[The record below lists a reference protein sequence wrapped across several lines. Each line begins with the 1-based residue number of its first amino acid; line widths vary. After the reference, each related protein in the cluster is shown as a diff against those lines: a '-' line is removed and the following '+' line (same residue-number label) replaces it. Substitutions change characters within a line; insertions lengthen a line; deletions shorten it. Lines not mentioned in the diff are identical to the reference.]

1 MNDEKLKI
9 ISDELSKET
18 KNSKPKRNTHNY
30 SAFPIKN
37 SNKFFFPKQNKLVS
51 SNIISDDPNIKNQ
64 DQDKNYLPLKN
75 IEFHPPISAIYNQIM
90 TKKKFNRLK
99 NKVKTS
105 RGNTNFLQ
113 PIIKFRRNISCS
125 NIKKYSPKKDKNK
138 NKTCDNMSK
147 TFTNKKC
154 NITHVKFNSTA
165 YLSYRSNKDLKD
177 THYNIFSLYHNKTS
191 NNNNNKRFN
200 HIETN
205 PLNIFASDFFK
216 NEIKENQTILA
227 ERLPLN
233 YLWQYRSQLF
243 NKKDYKYKKNKNCS
257 EDQKDIDTRP
267 EDIEILYETIDF
279 CGKKSCVATKLINNK
294 YKLHNNSS
302 AKSVLNH
309 EENTEDDYHYLMKH
323 PFLSSN
329 YNNSKQGCVNS
340 YINNNLNEEYGG
352 KFNPLLDED
361 LIDKI
366 HHLIINP
373 NTLQIRNEK
382 LINIYKNFVRGPL
395 KTKYNRKYVDEKNIE
410 QEKMIR
416 FRAFLKQLDETLL
429 EAKRMNQK
437 CENIVEDN
445 KIKLN
450 NKNDDV

>member
-1 MNDEKLKI
+1 
-9 ISDELSKET
+9 
-18 KNSKPKRNTHNY
+18 
-30 SAFPIKN
+30 
-37 SNKFFFPKQNKLVS
+37 
-51 SNIISDDPNIKNQ
+51 
-64 DQDKNYLPLKN
+64 
-75 IEFHPPISAIYNQIM
+75 
-90 TKKKFNRLK
+90 
-99 NKVKTS
+99 
-105 RGNTNFLQ
+105 
-113 PIIKFRRNISCS
+113 
-125 NIKKYSPKKDKNK
+125 
-138 NKTCDNMSK
+138 
-147 TFTNKKC
+147 
-154 NITHVKFNSTA
+154 
-165 YLSYRSNKDLKD
+165 
-177 THYNIFSLYHNKTS
+177 
-191 NNNNNKRFN
+191 
-200 HIETN
+200 
-205 PLNIFASDFFK
+205 
-216 NEIKENQTILA
+216 
-227 ERLPLN
+227 
-233 YLWQYRSQLF
+233 
-243 NKKDYKYKKNKNCS
+243 
-257 EDQKDIDTRP
+257 
-267 EDIEILYETIDF
+267 
-279 CGKKSCVATKLINNK
+279 
-294 YKLHNNSS
+294 
-302 AKSVLNH
+302 
-309 EENTEDDYHYLMKH
+309 MKH